1 MPPRI
6 RDGAVLTIPLDD
18 WWHHNDAMWMQMMD
32 SGRYSL
38 IDGRVSPY
46 VPGDVW
52 DGFVDKT
59 PILSFLHAKTQRDRP
74 GERVDPAAGIGAS
87 SSDGEFAS
95 DVIKQLDLRAV
106 VVFDAPERPAD
117 VDYVRRVFGGTENMV
132 GTCAVF
138 ELPRIRDTL
147 GQPHS
152 ARPSE

>member
-132 GTCAVF
+132 GTCAFF